1 MVLTGE
7 ELPESCHSSLQ
18 AIIFRVFLEM
28 VEDYDLDHE
37 VVCLHLEVDG
47 EDLREVEYPSHY
59 RAEIDLVEKS
69 AQFPDKNQRK
79 KRQNEHS

>member
-1 MVLTGE
+1 MVLIGE
-7 ELPESCHSSLQ
+7 KLPESCHSSLQ
-18 AIIFRVFLEM
+18 AIMFRVFLEM

-59 RAEIDLVEKS
+59 RAEINFGQKVCTIS
-69 AQFPDKNQRK
+69 R
-79 KRQNEHS
+79 